1 MAKATVTKERK
12 EQLINE
18 MCAYFKEHKITHG
31 RKGVETMVNTWARQ
45 KSGLIRMLSKHPDW
59 DEERLVIP
67 TITTLRNNSGAN
79 DVREPA
85 TEIIRIILNYI
96 RNQPGCCGYDYYLDD
111 SLRDSIDRMK
121 SYYTDDETVIQYL
134 TPIAMLNIVRRMHSV
149 KIVDENMMNAMA
161 RIGLDFKVGQKVS
174 RAVNKV
180 VTEYFLKHIDLSMG
194 EDYVIAAYNKHFA
207 SLSDALATKDLT
219 TTAFLSV
226 HPLDYINMANG
237 NSWDSCQIV
246 RPKDDGGSFRAGTLS
261 YMGDK
266 VSAVFYTVSP
276 NTKFDQPLYSIPKVS
291 RMMIHY
297 TGGVMVQGRLY
308 PQSDSGY
315 SNLIETYR
323 NCVKNIIAVC
333 EGVSNN
339 SWTSEILIP
348 AWSGRV
354 RVTTSKV
361 AKHYP
366 DYHFSKFQCHYTAI
380 TGIQAEKNTNSIS
393 IGSVG
398 KCIRCGE
405 DLSRKDELLCYHCL
419 NERNRC
425 RFCNTPIM
433 DEDTFRITGE
443 DGWVRYVCEDCYNER
458 TTLVAH
464 PAPASDIH
472 CPF

>member
-1 MAKATVTKERK
+1 
-12 EQLINE
+12 
-18 MCAYFKEHKITHG
+18 
-31 RKGVETMVNTWARQ
+31 
-45 KSGLIRMLSKHPDW
+45 
-59 DEERLVIP
+59 
-67 TITTLRNNSGAN
+67 
-79 DVREPA
+79 
-85 TEIIRIILNYI
+85 
-96 RNQPGCCGYDYYLDD
+96 
-111 SLRDSIDRMK
+111 
-121 SYYTDDETVIQYL
+121 
-134 TPIAMLNIVRRMHSV
+134 
-149 KIVDENMMNAMA
+149 
-161 RIGLDFKVGQKVS
+161 
-174 RAVNKV
+174 
-180 VTEYFLKHIDLSMG
+180 
-194 EDYVIAAYNKHFA
+194 
-207 SLSDALATKDLT
+207 
-219 TTAFLSV
+219 
-226 HPLDYINMANG
+226 MANG

-339 SWTSEILIP
+339 SWTSEVLIP
-348 AWSGRV
+348 ARSGRV
-354 RVTTSKV
+354 KVTTSKV

-366 DYHFSKFQCHYTAI
+366 DYRFSKFQCHYTAI

-425 RFCNTPIM
+425 NFCSAPIM
-433 DEDTFRITGE
+433 EESTFMATNENGREI
-443 DGWVRYVCEDCYNER
+443 YLCEDCYNAR
-458 TTLVAH
+458 MTPAANPN
-464 PAPASDIH
+464 PAPDVH